1 MKKITAL
8 LLCLVGFGPAYGAKF
23 QTLEDALTQT
33 AAKIAQNAF
42 IPKNS
47 KMAVVGFLES
57 TSRVRGLPGKLV
69 IGSARKCIGVREQY
83 EKVSFNG
90 AVVRVGIGGGYREV
104 DLIAVNSWALVNV
117 YIETYKD
124 YELHDGILEWYVRE
138 AD

>member
-1 MKKITAL
+1 M
-8 LLCLVGFGPAYGAKF
+8 
-23 QTLEDALTQT
+23 
-33 AAKIAQNAF
+33 
-42 IPKNS
+42 
-47 KMAVVGFLES
+47 
-57 TSRVRGLPGKLV
+57 PGKLV
-69 IGSARKCIGVREQY
+69 IGPARKYIGVREQY

-90 AVVRVGIGGGYREV
+90 AVVRVGIGGGYREM